1 MEERNIQKEISAA
14 FDSVNLIN
22 ELNLIEEKTQEDLE
36 TISRNIE
43 HLKIKMDDIDFTNN
57 LTEEEFELIVSLIND
72 K

>member
-57 LTEEEFELIVSLIND
+57 LTE
-72 K
+72 

>member
-57 LTEEEFELIVSLIND
+57 LPEEEFELIVSLIND

>member
-36 TISRNIE
+36 TISRNIS
-43 HLKIKMDDIDFTNN
+43 HLQIKMNDELFFAK
-57 LTEEEFELIVSLIND
+57 LTEEQKIIISSLI
-72 K
+72 